1 MDGNDLAK
9 AMGDALLVIVGI
21 AVVVGLLVGAAAVGI
36 AGLFGA
42 NDAALLRD
50 FRKPAEPSCKTG
62 QYRWNKR
69 DLAYCIYDRVPGIA
83 ADDFADVIG
92 AGYKAW
98 ADVCDLRFTQV
109 TDYRKADLLVLARR
123 IDRKGGILAE
133 HQLPPGNDMQL
144 RGWLDLA
151 ESWTLDML
159 LGVWTHELGHGCG
172 LSHTTRPQQP
182 DESVLESRH
191 QHAADVGHRSG
202 SSVVWGAETR
212 KPYCSRQCRLRRIHL
227 ARSPAWSRSRR
238 G

>member
-1 MDGNDLAK
+1 MELANFC
-9 AMGDALLVIVGI
+9 GISENLLS
-21 AVVVGLLVGAAAVGI
+21 LAA
-36 AGLFGA
+36 
-42 NDAALLRD
+42 
-50 FRKPAEPSCKTG
+50 TG
-62 QYRWNKR
+62 RYRWNKR

-98 ADVCDLRFTQV
+98 AAACDLRFTQV

-159 LGVWTHELGHGCG
+159 LGVWTHELGHGVG
-172 LSHTTRPQQP
+172 LSHTNTPNSLMNPFWNPAISTPQTWDIEAVQALYGASKPANPTQP
-182 DESVLESRH
+182 PVQPSPGSPSSFTGMVEIPPGLMPGVYRLEFT
-191 QHAADVGHRSG
+191 Q
-202 SSVVWGAETR
+202 
-212 KPYCSRQCRLRRIHL
+212 KI
-227 ARSPAWSRSRR
+227 
-238 G
+238 

>member
-1 MDGNDLAK
+1 MEDKPITFCGISENLLSLA
-9 AMGDALLVIVGI
+9 A
-21 AVVVGLLVGAAAVGI
+21 
-36 AGLFGA
+36 
-42 NDAALLRD
+42 
-50 FRKPAEPSCKTG
+50 TG
-62 QYRWNKR
+62 KYRWNKR

-98 ADVCDLRFTQV
+98 AAVCDLRFTQV

-159 LGVWTHELGHGCG
+159 LGVWTHELGHGVG
-172 LSHTTRPQQP
+172 LSHTNTPNSLMNPFWNPAISTPQTWDIEAVQSLYGAPKPANPTQPPAPDTPNVFTGMFEIPPNCRPGIYKATFHP
-182 DESVLESRH
+182 V
-191 QHAADVGHRSG
+191 
-202 SSVVWGAETR
+202 
-212 KPYCSRQCRLRRIHL
+212 
-227 ARSPAWSRSRR
+227 
-238 G
+238 